1 MSEQPNRTLHAQQAF
16 ELADLFAYK
25 FGPSAFNGRRLRLM
39 EPDGPSTAGGKL
51 ARQSMV
57 LVADDPEG
65 TNVVI
70 GWVDAPAKQGELR
83 TFAVLAQQF
92 QARHGRAL
100 DLDRQRYEAL
110 TKDIETFLKI
120 QKIELKRIESAPLP
134 APPRPAPAP
143 APASTPSSA
152 PADARAHPG
161 VMLLTG
167 VIIGLMLG
175 FLAFGR

>member
-1 MSEQPNRTLHAQQAF
+1 MSEQPNRTLHAQQAL

-57 LVADDPEG
+57 LVADDPDG
-65 TNVVI
+65 TNLLV
-70 GWVDAPAKQGELR
+70 GWVDAAAKQGELR
-83 TFAVLAQQF
+83 SYGVLAQQF
-92 QARHGRAL
+92 QARHGRTL

-120 QKIELKRIESAPLP
+120 QKIELKRIDSAPLP
-134 APPRPAPAP
+134 APPRPVVAPAP
-143 APASTPSSA
+143 SSGVSGEVRPAGTH
-152 PADARAHPG
+152 PAA
-161 VMLLTG
+161 MLLTG
-167 VIIGLMLG
+167 VGIGLAIG
-175 FLAFGR
+175 YLAFGR